1 MIIYVIKKIDN
12 CEQYENE
19 EFCKKCS
26 EGYAFKVNDRLN
38 CYDINQLTEYYTKDN
53 SYFKYDDTS
62 NDGINNC
69 KNCEYVSNELIC
81 TTCKSDFIKDDET
94 NICYSKEIF
103 TNDKKYYYEN
113 EYLIISCSK
122 K

>member
-1 MIIYVIKKIDN
+1 M
-12 CEQYENE
+12 
-19 EFCKKCS
+19 F
-26 EGYAFKVNDRLN
+26 L
-38 CYDINQLTEYYTKDN
+38 
-53 SYFKYDDTS
+53 
-62 NDGINNC
+62 
-69 KNCEYVSNELIC
+69 ELIC
-81 TTCKSDFIKDDET
+81 TTCKSDFILKDDET